1 MSRMRLQ
8 HFLAK
13 AGVASRREA
22 EKLIL
27 QGKVK
32 VNGEVIYKLGT
43 QVDPNSD
50 KISFENKL
58 LVVAPQKIYILFH
71 KPRGVIVSKKDP
83 QKRKTVFDCLP
94 NLHPSVNAV
103 GRLDYDSEGVLLLTN
118 DGDLAH
124 KLTHPSSEIKKEYWV
139 ELNEIPASEKLK
151 QLEKGIVLEGKKT
164 APARIQKI
172 KKEKFWFSIEI
183 HEGKKRQV
191 RRMFEWA
198 GVKVLRLVRV
208 RLGSL
213 ELGGLKNGAWR
224 ELHASE
230 IGILGQAKL

>member
-50 KISFENKL
+50 QISFQNKL
-58 LVVAPQKIYILFH
+58 LSLVPQKTYILFH
-71 KPRGVIVSKKDP
+71 KPRGVIVTKKDP
-83 QKRKTVFDCLP
+83 QKRKTVFDCIP

-103 GRLDYDSEGVLLLTN
+103 GRLDYDSEGLLLLTN

-124 KLTHPSSEIKKEYWV
+124 QLTHPSSEIKKEYWV
-139 ELNEIPASEKLK
+139 ELNEIPSSEKLK
-151 QLEKGIVLEGKKT
+151 QLEKGIILEGTKT

-172 KKEKFWFSIEI
+172 KKEKIWFSIEI

-208 RLGSL
+208 RIGSL
-213 ELGGLKNGAWR
+213 NLGDLPVGGYR
-224 ELHASE
+224 ELNPAE
-230 IGILGQAKL
+230 IAALG